1 MSISSQ
7 LNQDLGQLIICI
19 TGRFDYSLHR
29 DFRACYENIS
39 VEGVQLILDLSAA
52 DYMDSSALGMML
64 LLKEHAEKSQA
75 LALTIRKPSP
85 AILKILEIANFDK
98 LLKIEN

>member
-7 LNQDLGQLIICI
+7 LDQDSGQLVISVD
-19 TGRFDYSLHR
+19 GRFDYSLHR
-29 DFRACYENIS
+29 DFRACYEHVS
-39 VEGVQLILDLSAA
+39 VEGIQLVLDLSNAE
-52 DYMDSSALGMML
+52 YMDSSALGMML

-75 LALTIRKPSP
+75 EALTIRKPSP